1 MAETSKIEWSNAT
14 WNPIT
19 GCTIVSAG
27 CQNCYAMRLAGGRL
41 KNHSS
46 RSGLTTETP
55 NGPVW
60 NGAVRF
66 NENWLD
72 QPTIWRTPKMI
83 FVVAHGD
90 LFHEK
95 VPFEWIDRL
104 FYVMRDE
111 RCAHHTFQVLTK
123 RPERMK
129 VYLTSPRPTDGRPNT
144 IDVLN
149 TPLPPSIWLGTS
161 AEDQESANK
170 RIPMLPYVHRP
181 ITWLSAE
188 PLLGPIKLGHMVEL
202 LDWVVIGGESG
213 PHARPMEL
221 QWAADLILE
230 CQENGVAVFMKQLSQ
245 ASDPLIYKAFDA
257 SWPSELLVREYP
269 KEGMA

>member
-1 MAETSKIEWSNAT
+1 M
-14 WNPIT
+14 
-19 GCTIVSAG
+19 VSAG
-27 CQNCYAMRLAGGRL
+27 CTNCYAMRLAGGRL

-90 LFHEK
+90 LFHIS
-95 VPFEWIDRL
+95 VSDNWIDRV
-104 FYVMRDE
+104 FNIMRK
-111 RCAHHTFQVLTK
+111 APQHTYQILTK
-123 RPERMK
+123 RPGRMGR
-129 VYLTSPRPTDGRPNT
+129 YLRSRYLWLPRN
-144 IDVLN
+144 
-149 TPLPPSIWLGTS
+149 WWFGTS
-161 AEDQESANK
+161 AEDQESANE
-170 RIPMLPYVHRP
+170 RILMLPHEP
-181 ITWLSAE
+181 SLITWLSAE
-188 PLLGPIKLGHMVEL
+188 PLLGPIKLGNMVEL